1 MSGPGFQEA
10 QLIGNIL
17 DDEGPHSTSN
27 GLNTGS
33 QAPGGSTTGNSHLRN
48 SQSAVGRPNSAP
60 PTVQLHD
67 GTVVVNNEMMMMN
80 NYYYP
85 PGAYPA
91 GWEQAYPQH
100 APEYD
105 EEGRLV
111 EAEWAAYGPMMAG
124 RAGKSLVDRIQS
136 DFPRTPSPVVQLKED
151 EALLLSAGGHLPNGG
166 KMGMPLQHPQPMIP
180 MMYMEYV
187 DELTAQVHGLQ
198 VDPAYMEGANGG
210 DARVKR
216 GAPVYARTGASP
228 SGSDDEA
235 HQAAAAV
242 AAAVHQQRMMT
253 SAARAHFVAAQ
264 GQRGPYMAQG
274 QMHPGMGHP
283 QAQYGMYPPHLS
295 GYGKVSPGPPG
306 GPVVGLTDEYYRAQL
321 TSSAPSAA
329 FAHEDPAMYGFLGP
343 APRDM
348 NHFRRHQAGA
358 QGVSP
363 IGYGQQA
370 MYGTMGNAHVTGPVN
385 VAGVMQNGNPLS
397 MSAGGHLMTPP
408 AKSSSPTRSTLLEEF
423 RNSKSNRKFELK
435 DIVGHFVEFSGDQ
448 HGSRFIQQKL
458 ESASNQDKRMVFEEI
473 LPSALQLMTDVFGN
487 YVIQKFFEH
496 GTTDQKRILGDALQG
511 HVLSLSLQM
520 YGCRVVQKALE
531 VIGTEQQAKL
541 VSELDSHV
549 LKCIK
554 DQNGNHVIQ
563 KVIEQVPPQLVMF
576 VVDTFHGKVCSLAM
590 HPYGCRVIQR
600 ILEHCSQWEN
610 RPNAAEDPGVA
621 AQLSVLNELLS
632 ETPKLVQDQYGNYVV
647 QHVLEHGRP
656 EDKAEI
662 IRHLRGRI
670 VILSQHKFASNVI
683 EKCVQHGSH
692 DDRQMILEEIVS
704 DRSPPGTRL
713 MPLEIMM
720 KDPYANYV
728 VQKILDVCDSAQR
741 ELLISKIKPHV
752 ASLKKYTYGKHII
765 ARLEKIAGKAI

>member
-1 MSGPGFQEA
+1 M
-10 QLIGNIL
+10 
-17 DDEGPHSTSN
+17 
-27 GLNTGS
+27 
-33 QAPGGSTTGNSHLRN
+33 R
-48 SQSAVGRPNSAP
+48 
-60 PTVQLHD
+60 
-67 GTVVVNNEMMMMN
+67 VV
-80 NYYYP
+80 
-85 PGAYPA
+85 
-91 GWEQAYPQH
+91 
-100 APEYD
+100 EYD
-105 EEGRLV
+105 EEGRLL
-111 EAEWAAYGPMMAG
+111 EAEWAGYGQVIPGAG
-124 RAGKSLVDRIQS
+124 RGGMGKSLVDRIQS
-136 DFPRTPSPVVQLKED
+136 DFPRTPSPAVVQLKD
-151 EALLLSAGGHLPNGG
+151 DAAPMMMGPGGVMP
-166 KMGMPLQHPQPMIP
+166 KGMQLQHPQPLMP
-180 MMYMEYV
+180 AMMYM
-187 DELTAQVHGLQ
+187 DEVSAQMHGL
-198 VDPAYMEGANGG
+198 VLDPSGGGYLEGAMMNGG

-216 GAPVYARTGASP
+216 GGYARSGASP
-228 SGSDDEA
+228 SNGSSSPEDEA
-235 HQAAAAV
+235 QQQQSPQQQHQQAAAA
-242 AAAVHQQRMMT
+242 AAAQQQQQQQQQQQRMMGYG
-253 SAARAHFVAAQ
+253 AAPNTRHYMAAQ
-264 GQRGPYMAQG
+264 AGPRGAYLAAQG

-283 QAQYGMYPPHLS
+283 QAQYGMYAPPPHHHHPHAAHMG

-306 GPVVGLTDEYYRAQL
+306 APVVAVSEADFYHSSLA
-321 TSSAPSAA
+321 SSAPSVP
-329 FAHEDPAMYGFLGP
+329 FTHDDTSMYAYMGP
-343 APRDM
+343 TARDLPHYARRQPGTGAP
-348 NHFRRHQAGA
+348 
-358 QGVSP
+358 GVAP
-363 IGYGQQA
+363 IGYGQTA
-370 MYGTMGNAHVTGPVN
+370 MYGGMTSAPGVGVPVG
-385 VAGVMQNGNPLS
+385 VASPNPLS
-397 MSAGGHLMTPP
+397 LSASGHLMTPP

-423 RNSKSNRKFELK
+423 RSSKNNRKFELK

-458 ESASNQDKRMVFEEI
+458 ESASSQDKRMVFEEI

-496 GTTDQKRILGDALQG
+496 GTPEQKRILGDALQG

-563 KVIEQVPPQLVMF
+563 KVIEQVPPHLVMF

-600 ILEHCSQWEN
+600 ILEHCSQWAN
-610 RPNAAEDPGVA
+610 RPNASEDPGVA

-632 ETPKLVQDQYGNYVV
+632 ETPRLVQDQYGNYVV
-647 QHVLEHGRP
+647 QHVLEHGRA

-670 VILSQHKFASNVI
+670 VVLSQHKFASNVI
-683 EKCVQHGSH
+683 EKCVQHGGH
-692 DDRQMILEEIVS
+692 EDRQMILEEIVS
-704 DRSPPGTRL
+704 DRPPQGTRL

-741 ELLISKIKPHV
+741 ELLISRIKPHV

-765 ARLEKIAGKAI
+765 ARLEKIAGKTI

>member
-1 MSGPGFQEA
+1 
-10 QLIGNIL
+10 
-17 DDEGPHSTSN
+17 
-27 GLNTGS
+27 
-33 QAPGGSTTGNSHLRN
+33 
-48 SQSAVGRPNSAP
+48 
-60 PTVQLHD
+60 
-67 GTVVVNNEMMMMN
+67 MMMMN

-91 GWEQAYPQH
+91 GWEQGYPQF

-111 EAEWAAYGPMMAG
+111 DADWAAYGPMLPG

-136 DFPRTPSPVVQLKED
+136 DFPRTPSPVVQLKEE
-151 EALLLSAGGHLPNGG
+151 EAMLLGHLPNGA
-166 KMGMPLQHPQPMIP
+166 KLGMPLQHPQPLIP
-180 MMYMEYV
+180 MMYM
-187 DELTAQVHGLQ
+187 DELAAQVHGMTM
-198 VDPAYMEGANGG
+198 DPAAAAAVAAGGVYMDGGAMGG
-210 DARVKR
+210 DARMKR
-216 GAPVYARTGASP
+216 GASAGVYQRTGASP
-228 SGSDDEA
+228 SSEDEA
-235 HQAAAAV
+235 QQQAAAA
-242 AAAVHQQRMMT
+242 AAAAQQQQRMMNYGP
-253 SAARAHFVAAQ
+253 AARAHYMAAQ
-264 GQRGPYMAQG
+264 GQRGAYLAQG

-283 QAQYGMYPPHLS
+283 QAQYGMYPAPPHMS

-306 GPVVGLTDEYYRAQL
+306 GPVVGGMNEEYYRATL
-321 TSSAPSAA
+321 ASSAPSGA
-329 FAHEDPAMYGFLGP
+329 FAHEDPAMYGYMGP
-343 APRDM
+343 APREM
-348 NHFRRHQAGA
+348 PHYRRHQGGA
-358 QGVSP
+358 QGVAP

-370 MYGTMGNAHVTGPVN
+370 MYGAMGAAHVTGN
-385 VAGVMQNGNPLS
+385 VGVGGVIQNGNPLS

-408 AKSSSPTRSTLLEEF
+408 AKATSPTRSTLLEEF

-496 GTTDQKRILGDALQG
+496 GTPDQKRVLGDALQG

-600 ILEHCSQWEN
+600 ILEHCSQWTN

-621 AQLSVLNELLS
+621 AQLSVLDELLS

-656 EDKAEI
+656 EDKGEI

-670 VILSQHKFASNVI
+670 VVLSQHKFASNVI
-683 EKCVQHGSH
+683 EKCVQHGGY

-704 DRSPPGTRL
+704 DRPPQGTRL